1 MKTNVLKI
9 DFVNST
15 LIMDRTFAKAASIV
29 GSQEY
34 QLLQNARQDYPTFT
48 VSMRVIK
55 RNPHKESYRG
65 LTYAY
70 MEKYIT
76 DHDDK
81 NKSIMKEYLSKREIS
96 ECHSVRY
103 PTIKKWFLE
112 TYPEIVAF
120 SQSQNEQETD
130 QAPVETKLLT
140 IDKPFSAAA

>member
-34 QLLQNARQDYPTFT
+34 QLLQNARQDYPAFT
-48 VSMRVIK
+48 VSMRAIR
-55 RNPHKESYRG
+55 RNPNKESYRG

-76 DHDDK
+76 DHDDE
-81 NKSIMKEYLSKREIS
+81 NQSIMKEYLNMREIAK
-96 ECHSVRY
+96 CHSVRY
-103 PTIKKWFLE
+103 PKIKAWFLE

-120 SQSQNEQETD
+120 GLLQNEQETD
-130 QAPVETKLLT
+130 QAPVETKLFT

>member
-9 DFVNST
+9 DFMTST
-15 LIMDRTFAKAASIV
+15 LIMDRTFAKSASIV

-48 VSMRVIK
+48 VSMRAIK
-55 RNPHKESYRG
+55 RNPNKESYRG
-65 LTYAY
+65 LTYVY
-70 MEKYIT
+70 MEKYIAE
-76 DHDDK
+76 HDDE
-81 NKSIMKEYLSKREIS
+81 NQSIMKEYLSMRVIAN
-96 ECHSVRY
+96 CHSVRY

-130 QAPVETKLLT
+130 QAPVETKLFT
-140 IDKPFSAAA
+140 IDKPLLAA